1 MPVPQPTAHRVLYD
15 ASDLWFPAWPLAVA
29 GIAVGLVGVGL
40 LRRAG
45 EGRVLART
53 VGSVLA
59 VFGPTWALV
68 VGTALVVQHARLRAA
83 LGDGSFTLVEGVVY
97 DRPPGDAGDA
107 SWVVESGA
115 RAHWYRY
122 GRVWWT
128 AGYQRRA
135 PGSGGL
141 HDGSQV
147 RIADVRGRIARIEVA
162 E

>member
-1 MPVPQPTAHRVLYD
+1 
-15 ASDLWFPAWPLAVA
+15 
-29 GIAVGLVGVGL
+29 VGL

-59 VFGPTWALV
+59 VFGAMWALV
-68 VGTALVVQHARLRAA
+68 IGTALVVQHARLRAA
-83 LGDGSFTLVEGVVY
+83 LDDGSFTLVEGVVY
-97 DRPPGDAGDA
+97 DRPPGDADGA

-115 RAHWYRY
+115 KAHWYRY
-122 GRVWWT
+122 GRAWWT

-135 PGSGGL
+135 PGGGGVRN
-141 HDGSQV
+141 GSRV
-147 RIADVRGRIARIEVA
+147 RIADVGGRIARIEVA

>member
-1 MPVPQPTAHRVLYD
+1 
-15 ASDLWFPAWPLAVA
+15 
-29 GIAVGLVGVGL
+29 VGVGL

-45 EGRVLART
+45 AGGTGGTGGVVART

-59 VFGPTWALV
+59 VFGPMWALV
-68 VGTALVVQHARLRAA
+68 IGTALLVQHARLRSA
-83 LGDGSFTLVEGVVY
+83 LADGSFALVEGVVY
-97 DRPPGDAGDA
+97 DDPPGDAGGP

-122 GRVWWT
+122 GRAWWT

-135 PGSGGL
+135 PGTGGL
-141 HDGSQV
+141 RDGSRV
-147 RIADVRGRIARIEVA
+147 RIADVGGRIARLEVV